1 MYKIVYGGVMRRA
14 AALDLLRQHLPTLR
28 RRFGVLDL
36 AVFGS
41 TARDEASERS
51 DVDVLV
57 TFQADAS
64 VGFFALAELQEY
76 LEQVLGS
83 SVDVLTL
90 PSLDP
95 RIRDRVLKEAVRAG

>member
-1 MYKIVYGGVMRRA
+1 MRRDD
-14 AALDLLRQHLPTLR
+14 ALSLLRDHLPTLR
-28 RRFGVLDL
+28 RRFGVLDP

-41 TARDEASERS
+41 TARDKASDRS

-57 TFQADAS
+57 TFEAGRS

-76 LEQVLGS
+76 LEQVLDS